1 MALCSFDIYS
11 EDFADFIYRHVNSA
25 YEALSE
31 ISGSGCIDFVSSEY
45 AVVYRSLDQTL
56 PDILMI
62 LSPNYTLPWIPPVWK
77 LPASSPLFPSRL

>member
-31 ISGSGCIDFVSSEY
+31 ISRKFDS
-45 AVVYRSLDQTL
+45 
-56 PDILMI
+56 
-62 LSPNYTLPWIPPVWK
+62 
-77 LPASSPLFPSRL
+77 